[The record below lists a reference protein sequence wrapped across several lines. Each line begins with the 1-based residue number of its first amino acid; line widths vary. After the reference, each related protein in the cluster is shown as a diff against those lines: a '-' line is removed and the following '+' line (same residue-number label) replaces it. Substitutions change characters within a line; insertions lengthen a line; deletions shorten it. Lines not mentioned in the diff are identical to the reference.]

1 MASVD
6 ADHADASTHEADA
19 GVRRPL
25 AGVLAVAGLLVAVDQ
40 LTKWWA
46 VEALSDPT
54 RIIDLFWTLQF
65 RLIYNRGTAF
75 SLTEDTGPIVSVIA
89 VVVVIYLLRSGRDQR
104 SRLVVAGYG
113 LVVGGTIGN
122 LLDRAFRA
130 EDGGLL
136 TGGVVDFVDPQWFPV
151 FNVADAALTVGIMVL
166 LAAGLFT
173 DAFDPPPDPEHGA

>member
-6 ADHADASTHEADA
+6 AEHPDASTPESDP
-19 GVRRPL
+19 GVRRPVV
-25 AGVLAVAGLLVAVDQ
+25 AILAVAGLLVVIDQ

-46 VEALSDPT
+46 VEALSDPS
-54 RIIDLFWTLQF
+54 RIIDLFWTLRF

-89 VVVVIYLLRSGRDQR
+89 VVVVIFLLRSGSQQR
-104 SRLVVAGYG
+104 SRLVIASYG

-122 LLDRAFRA
+122 LLDRVFRA
-130 EDGGLL
+130 GDGGFL

-151 FNVADAALTVGIMVL
+151 FNVADSALTIGIGLL
-166 LAAGLFT
+166 LAAGFFT
-173 DAFDPPPDPEHGA
+173 DAFDPVDDQDDP